1 MKRNLFLLPLMALLF
16 LAACSDSND
25 EVAKNFTV
33 TVSLTADGGITLSN
47 INDLEVTAVNLTTSK
62 EQTWKI

>member
-25 EVAKNFTV
+25 EVAKNFT
-33 TVSLTADGGITLSN
+33 T
-47 INDLEVTAVNLTTSK
+47 NDTYMIHIL
-62 EQTWKI
+62 

>member
-25 EVAKNFTV
+25 EVAKEFYCNSFFD
-33 TVSLTADGGITLSN
+33 S
-47 INDLEVTAVNLTTSK
+47 
-62 EQTWKI
+62 